1 MGANTKISAK
11 TYFEEQWWQLKD
23 RNDPMARHG
32 SVNVIRQKIDE
43 NQTNANALLESQYIS
58 GTSYAHN
65 PKIKDRF

>member
-1 MGANTKISAK
+1 MT
-11 TYFEEQWWQLKD
+11 TEEPQWSHGKAQ
-23 RNDPMARHG
+23 G

-58 GTSYAHN
+58 GTPYAHN